1 MDGAVNVSRKA
12 GISELAIGLT
22 VVALGTSAPEF
33 VVGIIGTISHN
44 TELILGNI
52 IGSNIANIF
61 LVMGIAGVI
70 RPIDIGS
77 STIRKEIPFYLL
89 ITLVLFGFLN
99 ETWMDSSVS
108 FGLNRWEAITFLV
121 LLVAF
126 IRYTFSLR
134 RDYTPDLVSSDVK
147 ALTPG
152 WSAVYLLGGA
162 LTLGVGGELT
172 VRGAVAMAESF
183 GISEAFIGL
192 TVIAVGTSLPELVT
206 SVQAVRKVKF
216 DIAVGNIIGSC
227 VMNILFV
234 LGLCGLLNHIPF
246 VRFLNVDIGISIIGG
261 LMLMMFMATG
271 KRHRLDRWEAVLF
284 LVSYVV
290 YLVYLVWRK

>member
-1 MDGAVNVSRKA
+1 M
-12 GISELAIGLT
+12 
-22 VVALGTSAPEF
+22 
-33 VVGIIGTISHN
+33 
-44 TELILGNI
+44 
-52 IGSNIANIF
+52 
-61 LVMGIAGVI
+61 I

-172 VRGAVAMAESF
+172 VRGAVAMAEGF

-206 SVQAVRKVKF
+206 SVQAVRKGKF

-246 VRFLNVDIGISIIGG
+246 VRFLNTDIAISFLGG

-290 YLVYLVWRK
+290 YMV

>member
-271 KRHRLDRWEAVLF
+271 RRHRLDRWEAVLF

>member
-1 MDGAVNVSRKA
+1 MDGAVNVSRRV

-33 VVGIIGTISHN
+33 VVGIIGTLSRN

-134 RDYTPDLVSSDVK
+134 RDHTKDLVSSDVK

-172 VRGAVAMAESF
+172 VRGAVAMAEGF

-206 SVQAVRKVKF
+206 SVQAVRKGKF

-246 VRFLNVDIGISIIGG
+246 VRFLNVDIAISVVGG

-271 KRHRLDRWEAVLF
+271 RRHRLDRWEAVLF